1 MLHCICYTVYVYI
14 GYGEYKSAFGEVI
27 KGCFIDGILNDMCGY
42 MSNQVGEVYTGRF
55 KEGEL
60 TGEGRYM
67 NEKGHNYEG
76 SFSYNLRHGRGIAQ
90 YKDEGV
96 YKGYFIYDTFCGK
109 GVLDYMKRPD
119 DTTSTPT
126 PAPTAST
133 TNAAGESQAADPT
146 TTSFA
151 LGDKMYKGA
160 KKTATTTT
168 TAATG
173 TTTSNTNTT
182 ANTNTTNTTNTTTP
196 TPSMTKPSKFLRSY
210 HGYFTANQIMN
221 GGYISNKQYNIEIP
235 ILISKV
241 SKKILLPINKL
252 IKKKQVSWYTSV

>member
-1 MLHCICYTVYVYI
+1 
-14 GYGEYKSAFGEVI
+14 
-27 KGCFIDGILNDMCGY
+27 MCGY
-42 MSNQVGEVYTGRF
+42 MSNQMGEVYTGRF

-96 YKGYFIYDTFCGK
+96 YKGYFTYDTFCGK

-119 DTTSTPT
+119 VDSST
-126 PAPTAST
+126 PAPTT
-133 TNAAGESQAADPT
+133 TAHTTDTAGESQ
-146 TTSFA
+146 TSQS
-151 LGDKMYKGA
+151 GDKMYK
-160 KKTATTTT
+160 KTASTT
-168 TAATG
+168 

-182 ANTNTTNTTNTTTP
+182 ANTNTTNTTP
-196 TPSMTKPSKFLRSY
+196 TPSITKPSKFLRSY

-221 GGYISNKQYNIEIP
+221 GGYIANKQYNIEIP
-235 ILISKV
+235 ILISKI

>member
-1 MLHCICYTVYVYI
+1 MYTCI

-27 KGCFIDGILNDMCGY
+27 KGCFIDGVLNDMCGY

-90 YKDEGV
+90 YEDEGV

-119 DTTSTPT
+119 DLP
-126 PAPTAST
+126 PAPTST
-133 TNAAGESQAADPT
+133 TTPTINAAGESQ
-146 TTSFA
+146 TTSSSSS
-151 LGDKMYKGA
+151 GNKMYNGA
-160 KKTATTTT
+160 KKTAS
-168 TAATG
+168 TG
-173 TTTSNTNTT
+173 TTTDNTT
-182 ANTNTTNTTNTTTP
+182 ATNNNNATANTIPTNTTP
-196 TPSMTKPSKFLRSY
+196 TPSITKPSKFLRSY

-235 ILISKV
+235 ILISKI

-252 IKKKQVSWYTSV
+252 IKKKQVSWYTSI